1 MLKIPLPA
9 LFRDGDGWAVFA
21 EQRGRATLRRV
32 EIGRDNGLEAEV
44 VKGLEAGERV
54 VLHPS
59 DRVSEGVR
67 LEARG

>member
-1 MLKIPLPA
+1 
-9 LFRDGDGWAVFA
+9 V
-21 EQRGRATLRRV
+21 LRKV